1 MVLKKEK
8 RKVLQ
13 TDNIFIHCILSQ
25 ETWLIL
31 SPSTESYSSSKFQP
45 VTFLFQDS
53 LPNYIREAEQQD
65 TNRLQTRLSSLLSEQ
80 HCSLEGTMGKGQ
92 EKGGSIVSAS
102 CWMWLT
108 LAIWPEV
115 FFFSLYMIFWKHPL
129 RASHLQYSITHT
141 HTSYPN
147 LSTLTTYI
155 KKIMLKSTCK

>member
-45 VTFLFQDS
+45 VTFPFQDS

-65 TNRLQTRLSSLLSEQ
+65 MNRLQTRLSSLLSEQ

-115 FFFSLYMIFWKHPL
+115 FFFRFIWFSGNILWEHPICSVAL
-129 RASHLQYSITHT
+129 LIHT
-141 HTSYPN
+141 HHIQIC
-147 LSTLTTYI
+147 LL
-155 KKIMLKSTCK
+155 